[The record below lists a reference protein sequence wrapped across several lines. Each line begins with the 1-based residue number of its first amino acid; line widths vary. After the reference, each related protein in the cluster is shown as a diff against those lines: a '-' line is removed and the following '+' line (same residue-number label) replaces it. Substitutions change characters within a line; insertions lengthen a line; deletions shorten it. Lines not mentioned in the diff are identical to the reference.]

1 MIFSATRPSP
11 ILLSHQKVL
20 VVDHSQGVLD
30 IVTDSLSNAGY
41 SVISQACGAGVPDA
55 SVHGLALEMKRGNVT
70 VIEDVPLFDRAIG
83 TITEQLHSDGEQVH

>member
-1 MIFSATRPSP
+1 MDPLALGQWFGAATCAQLTWVSP
-11 ILLSHQKVL
+11 ATGRYLFTDRMGMKV
-20 VVDHSQGVLD
+20 
-30 IVTDSLSNAGY
+30 T
-41 SVISQACGAGVPDA
+41 DA